1 MAKHKAE
8 RLDDRHQREN
18 NTGCATCAGSDLADK
33 KSVGD
38 IVEVGHEHADRS
50 WKTEGKHQFV
60 DRRFGHLFILL
71 FISFCHN
78 KNLLL
83 GYKDFAGD
91 GEERLFFKDSNK
103 YMRNCP
109 PLARG
114 ILAQVFSVFLCGLRE
129 QKGILRTTVRA
140 HNN

>member
-83 GYKDFAGD
+83 GYKDFAG
-91 GEERLFFKDSNK
+91 G
-103 YMRNCP
+103 RNA
-109 PLARG
+109 LH
-114 ILAQVFSVFLCGLRE
+114 VFSTEDTARVA
-129 QKGILRTTVRA
+129 TVRIGG
-140 HNN
+140 